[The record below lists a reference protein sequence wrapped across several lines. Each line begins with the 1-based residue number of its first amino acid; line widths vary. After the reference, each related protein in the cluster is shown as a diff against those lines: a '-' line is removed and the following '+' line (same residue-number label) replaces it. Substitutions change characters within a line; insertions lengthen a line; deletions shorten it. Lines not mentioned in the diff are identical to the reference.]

1 MDLSDKLTIETP
13 EQIALEFPLA
23 GIGSRFLAFFVDSLI
38 QFIAALVS
46 FIGSSMLLPDLGR
59 YWPSAWNW
67 SAALMVFASFCLY
80 WGYFAFFETVW
91 NGQTPGKRH
100 AGIRVINETGRAISP
115 FEAIARNFLRVID
128 GLPGMYGVGCITMFL
143 DSRNRR
149 LGDMVA
155 GTVVVHERKDE
166 GQEPLWQ
173 SASTN
178 GAAVSASVAVK
189 LNLQEFQL
197 IEAFL
202 ARRLDLT
209 TEVRR
214 DTAQRIAQRIGE
226 KLGVA
231 SDMRGPD
238 EDFLESVV
246 RQFRDSAQFH

>member
-38 QFIAALVS
+38 QFIAALATV
-46 FIGSSMLLPDLGR
+46 IGSFMLLPDLGR

-67 SAALMVFASFCLY
+67 SAALLLLASFCLY
-80 WGYFAFFETVW
+80 WGYFAFFEAVW
-91 NGQTPGKRH
+91 KGQTPGKRQ

-115 FEAIARNFLRVID
+115 FEAIARNFMRVID

-166 GQEPLWQ
+166 GQEPPWQ
-173 SASTN
+173 SSRPN
-178 GAAVSASVAVK
+178 GAAVSANVAAK
-189 LNLQEFQL
+189 LSLQEFQL

-202 ARRLDLT
+202 ARRLDLSP
-209 TEVRR
+209 EVRR

-226 KLGVA
+226 KLGVTA
-231 SDMRGPD
+231 ELRGPD
-238 EDFLESVV
+238 ENFLESVV
-246 RQFRDSAQFH
+246 RQYRDSAHFH

>member
-23 GIGSRFLAFFVDSLI
+23 GIGSRFLAFFYDSLL
-38 QFIAALVS
+38 QFIAALVAL
-46 FIGSSMLLPDLGR
+46 IGSSLLLPDLGR
-59 YWPSAWNW
+59 HWPSAWNW
-67 SAALMVFASFCLY
+67 SAALFVFAGFCLY

-91 NGQTPGKRH
+91 KGQTPGKRH
-100 AGIRVINETGRAISP
+100 AGIRVIHETGRAISV
-115 FEAIARNFLRVID
+115 FEAVTRNFMRVID
-128 GLPGMYGVGCITMFL
+128 SLPGKYGVACITMFL

-173 SASTN
+173 SANTN
-178 GAAVSASVAVK
+178 GAAVSANLAVK
-189 LNLQEFQL
+189 LSLQEFQL
-197 IEAFL
+197 IEVFL

-214 DTAQRIAQRIGE
+214 DSAQRIAQRIGE
-226 KLGVA
+226 KLGIA
-231 SDMRGPD
+231 AGLRGPD

-246 RQFRDSAQFH
+246 RQFRDSAHFH

>member
-1 MDLSDKLTIETP
+1 
-13 EQIALEFPLA
+13 
-23 GIGSRFLAFFVDSLI
+23 
-38 QFIAALVS
+38 
-46 FIGSSMLLPDLGR
+46 
-59 YWPSAWNW
+59 
-67 SAALMVFASFCLY
+67 
-80 WGYFAFFETVW
+80 VW